1 MGGTPIPIPKSA
13 VLTDRLRESLAMRG
27 LHQKSSPAPVTMA
40 TLNNKEKPPS
50 LSGGGVALSSMQ
62 PSNFESHGSAAA
74 AALLNA
80 QQV

>member
-27 LHQKSSPAPVTMA
+27 LHPKSSPAPVTMA

-50 LSGGGVALSSMQ
+50 LSGGVALSSMQ